1 MEESTA
7 AFVSQQKMRRQFNGI
22 IDDSSRGKMA
32 EITAG
37 SIVLMTF
44 DAANIYNYGR
54 FNGSLK
60 FQMKSQE
67 DLLRFGLRFFR
78 FLRFIN
84 LKSEKMIKPTHRRRL
99 DSKGSEQSDDF

>member
-1 MEESTA
+1 
-7 AFVSQQKMRRQFNGI
+7 
-22 IDDSSRGKMA
+22 MA

-67 DLLRFGLRFFR
+67 DLLRFGLRF
-78 FLRFIN
+78 LRFIN